1 MLSLKYDVI
10 CISEG
15 PKIDSKFFI
24 HETIS
29 FKRKPS
35 IYHDIKCF
43 FQLLKIFINHKEIS
57 KIVISTPK
65 ISFISALACR
75 IYQKPYI
82 YLHRGAVYQNYK
94 GLKLKIYK
102 AIDKF
107 IIKGSENTTFISKSL
122 FAWVAKTL
130 NLTNIINKRN
140 FNSSKGV
147 DLKKFF
153 PIPKKLSSPKIVIGF
168 CGRIVKDKGYN
179 ELIELIEKC
188 KEDPNIILKIK
199 GKIEL
204 QNKDLELFR
213 NIIQKEQ
220 VHFYE
225 WSNDVVSFY
234 QSIDV
239 LFFPSKREGFGNV
252 LIEAASCGIPSI
264 AYKIPGVVDA
274 VVENESGILIGLDDN
289 IVSALFKLI
298 NNKTLLKNLSDK
310 SRQVASSYYDQELV
324 LKDIHNSMGL

>member
-1 MLSLKYDVI
+1 MMAVGSVAKIGTAKKYCQGKLLFDSPKVATASRITKIRRGKNAFILVPTQPAINGRMIPSELPTIKMLSLKYDVI

-179 ELIELIEKC
+179 ELIELIEDSAE
-188 KEDPNIILKIK
+188 EDLRDA
-199 GKIEL
+199 IEQIYL
-204 QNKDLELFR
+204 SELR
-213 NIIQKEQ
+213 
-220 VHFYE
+220 
-225 WSNDVVSFY
+225 S
-234 QSIDV
+234 
-239 LFFPSKREGFGNV
+239 
-252 LIEAASCGIPSI
+252 
-264 AYKIPGVVDA
+264 
-274 VVENESGILIGLDDN
+274 VEEMR
-289 IVSALFKLI
+289 
-298 NNKTLLKNLSDK
+298 LL
-310 SRQVASSYYDQELV
+310 V
-324 LKDIHNSMGL
+324 G